1 MNYIYD
7 VSLNLAEKFI
17 PFYEW
22 NRSDSIESFEKIGVC
37 KVSHRD
43 FVTIKNHMFKVSQ
56 DFLESI
62 KATASLKDSAFLKAV
77 DYAVIFTD
85 EKSAIA
91 IEFDTSGLS
100 IKRSD
105 LLLSDDLNIL
115 ELAYSM
121 NRKKILYETLNLV
134 ESVNELR
141 EEKRI
146 KNIIEEEI
154 KNLLTKKDINKLK
167 YLYLEWFRETESD
180 PTLMY
185 NRMKDALNDKISD
198 REIKVYEIINLS
210 HSKV

>member
-85 EKSAIA
+85 EKSVIA

-121 NRKKILYETLNLV
+121 NRKKIDYETLNLV

>member
-77 DYAVIFTD
+77 DDAVIFTD
-85 EKSAIA
+85 EQSAIA

-105 LLLSDDLNIL
+105 LLLLDDLNIL

-121 NRKKILYETLNLV
+121 NRKRILYETLNLV

-154 KNLLTKKDINKLK
+154 KNLLTKNDINKLK

>member
-85 EKSAIA
+85 EQSAIA

-105 LLLSDDLNIL
+105 LLLLDDLNIL

-121 NRKKILYETLNLV
+121 NRKRILYETLNLV

-154 KNLLTKKDINKLK
+154 KNLLTKNDINKLK